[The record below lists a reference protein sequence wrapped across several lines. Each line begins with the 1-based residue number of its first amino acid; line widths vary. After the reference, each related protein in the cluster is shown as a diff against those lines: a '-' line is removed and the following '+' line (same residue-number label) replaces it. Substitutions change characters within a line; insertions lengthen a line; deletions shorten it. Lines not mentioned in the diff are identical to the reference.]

1 MQPLSGSLTDI
12 FGRRSGLV
20 WANIFFGVGTLICG
34 FAKEEW
40 VIILGRV
47 IAGIG
52 GGCLN
57 TVSVFVA
64 SDLIP
69 LRRRGV
75 WQGFGNVSFSL
86 GSGLGGLFGG
96 WISDVWSW
104 RWAFWIQIPFVV
116 ISMIGVFFTVDIPTK
131 ESNKSRLKRVDFL
144 GAILLILS
152 LVLLLLGL
160 NSGGNVVPW
169 NHPLVYISLPLS
181 GVFLIAF
188 VYVEDKIAS
197 EPVIPVRLLLDRTVA
212 SACLVNWFGSMA
224 QLALLFYAPIYF
236 QVRGLSATQSGARL
250 IPTSIGLCIGSLG
263 TGLVMRASGRYYYL
277 LNACTGVYIT
287 AFALMVAL
295 LDLNTPAWPPFIMY
309 MLAGLGYGGILTIT
323 LLALISAV
331 EHKYQ
336 AVITSAS
343 YAFRSTGSTIGIS
356 IASAVFQNILQTQ
369 LTARF
374 EGIHDSEKIISR
386 VRNSIQEIRRL
397 PPDLEQ
403 RALDAYMSAF
413 KGVWATLLGMV
424 VVAALFGLFVREHVL
439 HTNLARK

>member
-116 ISMIGVFFTVDIPTK
+116 ISMIGVFFTVDVPTK

-169 NHPLVYISLPLS
+169 NHPLVYVSLPLS
-181 GVFLIAF
+181 AVFLVAF

-197 EPVIPVRLLLDRTVA
+197 EPVIPVRLLLNRTVA

-295 LDLNTPAWPPFIMY
+295 LDLNTPAWPPFVMY
-309 MLAGLGYGGILTIT
+309 LLAGLGYGGILTIT

-374 EGIHDSEKIISR
+374 DGIRDSEKIISR

-397 PPDLEQ
+397 PPDLKQ

-424 VVAALFGLFVREHVL
+424 VVAALFGFFVREHVL